1 MKKSMFFFILLVC
14 VVGMVWGAASK
25 ETPTTAK
32 AFPTKPIDVYV
43 GFAAG
48 GGTDVLVRQIVRNM
62 EPVLGTSMPVK
73 NINGAGGLLA
83 INEMMVKPADGY
95 SIAVILGN
103 QFLQKYYQGQESWMD
118 PLVDVSLLG
127 VFNQDPWGI
136 AVHKNAPFDD
146 IQGFIDYAKKN
157 PNVLVGAG
165 SPGTLYYWT
174 WEALMRAAD
183 IELTI
188 VPFGGTAL
196 SLSALAGNELM
207 AAGASPSE
215 ADALMS
221 AGLVKMIGVASE
233 TRLKAYS
240 WVPTFLEGGFDMVIG
255 PWRALVGPKGMPAEI
270 IEVLENALKEAYYS
284 ENFQNFID
292 DQGFGPLYL
301 DTKDGY
307 EFFKEEN
314 TFFYE
319 IMKESGELRKGM

>member
-1 MKKSMFFFILLVC
+1 MKRTSFIILLMVFL
-14 VVGMVWGAASK
+14 VGVMWGAGSK
-25 ETPTTAK
+25 EDATATK
-32 AFPTKPIDVYV
+32 LYPTKPIDVYV

-62 EPVLGTSMPVK
+62 EPILGVSMPVK

-83 INEMMVKPADGY
+83 IKEMMSKSADGY
-95 SIAVILGN
+95 SVAVLLGN
-103 QFLQKYYQGQESWMD
+103 QFLQKYYQGQDSWID
-118 PLVDVSLLG
+118 PMEDVTLLG

-136 AVHKNAPFDD
+136 AVHKDAPFDD
-146 IQGFIDYAKKN
+146 IQGFIKYAKEN
-157 PNVLVGAG
+157 PNMVVGAG

-174 WEALMRAAD
+174 WEALMRDAG

-196 SLSALAGNELM
+196 SLSALAGNELF

-233 TRLKAYS
+233 TRLKAYLS
-240 WVPTFLEGGFDMVIG
+240 IPTFKEDGFDMVIG
-255 PWRALVGPKGMPAEI
+255 PWRALVGPKGMSP
-270 IEVLENALKEAYYS
+270 EVVDILETALKQAYES
-284 ENFQNFID
+284 ENFQKFID

-301 DTKDGY
+301 DTKNGLG
-307 EFFKEEN
+307 FFNEQD
-314 TFFYE
+314 TFFRE